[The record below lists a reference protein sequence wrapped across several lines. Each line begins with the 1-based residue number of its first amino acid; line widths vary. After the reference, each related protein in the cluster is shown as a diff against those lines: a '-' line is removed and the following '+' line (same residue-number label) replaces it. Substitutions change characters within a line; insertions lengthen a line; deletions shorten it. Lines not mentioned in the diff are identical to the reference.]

1 MYRTIAM
8 KRILMPSVKTKI
20 TKRALIVSE
29 AAKLFK
35 EKGFGGASMRDL
47 AEKVG
52 MEAASIYHHIRSK
65 EELLEE
71 ICFGLAKTYET
82 QLSEIEQQKIG
93 YPEKIEALIAFH
105 VQLIIEDVNAVSVLN
120 NDWKYLSSEKMIDFK
135 TMRKDYEKRF
145 AALISKGIEAGVF
158 KNVNV
163 SIALFTILSSLRWVE
178 LWYKPTRGVTKEDL
192 AKNISAI
199 LMNGVKA

>member
-1 MYRTIAM
+1 LYRTIAM